1 MTTWEE
7 IRDEVAEMLADGK
20 PLEDVISKLEKI
32 KNEMAK
38 AELIKTIDEMKKHK
52 PMTNEE
58 WRKTCSTEEFAKW
71 VFDIIGFCLNYET
84 YPDKNKYRDLMG
96 TAEDIERWLNQP
108 HGTEAEK

>member
-52 PMTNEE
+52 PITNED
-58 WRKTCSTEEFAKW
+58 WFCSLSTEEKVKAL
-71 VFDIIGFCLNYET
+71 LNLHEKVRQRMRTDLGSENSFYKGD
-84 YPDKNKYRDLMG
+84 YYR
-96 TAEDIERWLNQP
+96 EWLK
-108 HGTEAEK
+108 EKHE

>member
-52 PMTNEE
+52 PITREE
-58 WRKTCSTEEFAKW
+58 WFCSLSTEEKAEWLTDFVSKQ
-71 VFDIIGFCLNYET
+71 N
-84 YPDKNKYRDLMG
+84 KNRLEWYW
-96 TAEDIERWLNQP
+96 WLKQP
-108 HGTEAEK
+108 HKEEAEK